1 MFKETKL
8 PLNRDGFRKLEEA
21 LQSFNNPEVVFE
33 ATGVYSRRLQR
44 FLDDLGQ
51 DYTCLNP
58 LVAKK
63 QLDGLRPY
71 KTDRNDARRLAETQ
85 FIMNRA
91 VTYKIS
97 PVYRKLMDFSRFYQE
112 VSKDVATHKNR
123 LHRSLQLVF
132 PEIEHVLSNTNNEL
146 YWSVVSQFS
155 QASQVT
161 EEYSFNEVVDLILKG
176 DPKEDL
182 TCPRRTNCPQSLFCS
197 SPFIFSSWRWF
208 TGLSSSEAPR
218 KPNSG
223 RNQA

>member
-1 MFKETKL
+1 
-8 PLNRDGFRKLEEA
+8 
-21 LQSFNNPEVVFE
+21 
-33 ATGVYSRRLQR
+33 
-44 FLDDLGQ
+44 
-51 DYTCLNP
+51 
-58 LVAKK
+58 
-63 QLDGLRPY
+63 
-71 KTDRNDARRLAETQ
+71 
-85 FIMNRA
+85 MNRA

-182 TCPRRTNCPQSLFCS
+182 TCTRRTNCPQSLFGS
-197 SPFIFSSWRWF
+197 SPFIFSS
-208 TGLSSSEAPR
+208 
-218 KPNSG
+218 
-223 RNQA
+223 